1 MKQVMVIS
9 NPHPSV
15 IQDVMTNLYNA
26 FMGAEDVLILSA
38 QAVSMILHE
47 TKGID
52 YNLSFEQT
60 IKTTEKNLDS
70 IIQEKKVR
78 YLVVVGTL
86 EKKELQRFDAI
97 LGYREEDENGEPVFA
112 EWPIKHTLDVM
123 TLENADGVIT
133 NQTELNRFLLKLYQ
147 MLKEKKK

>member
-1 MKQVMVIS
+1 
-9 NPHPSV
+9 
-15 IQDVMTNLYNA
+15 
-26 FMGAEDVLILSA
+26 MGAEDVLILSA
-38 QAVSMILHE
+38 QAVSMILQE

-60 IKTTEKNLDS
+60 IKTTERNLDS

-78 YLVVVGTL
+78 FLVVVGTL
-86 EKKELQRFDAI
+86 EKSELQRFDAI
-97 LGYREEDENGEPVFA
+97 LGYREEDETGTPVFA

-133 NQTELNRFLLKLYQ
+133 NQIELNRFLVKLYQ